1 MSLQVTAGKLKLK
14 GGLSLGGKKKKSKKK
29 KKKRKKD
36 PEEENS
42 TTATTST
49 TKRAKIKDTRTA
61 AEKNMD
67 ERLRIRVRVTI
78 VLPKRMD
85 PMFFNMLCCLSC
97 CCTVTTDHLLSP
109 APVIFILRTGGTRIE
124 KECAIRLP
132 RESGQIQP
140 TFGILDRTQ

>member
-109 APVIFILRTGGTRIE
+109 APVIIYSYAHHRRN
-124 KECAIRLP
+124 KN
-132 RESGQIQP
+132 
-140 TFGILDRTQ
+140 